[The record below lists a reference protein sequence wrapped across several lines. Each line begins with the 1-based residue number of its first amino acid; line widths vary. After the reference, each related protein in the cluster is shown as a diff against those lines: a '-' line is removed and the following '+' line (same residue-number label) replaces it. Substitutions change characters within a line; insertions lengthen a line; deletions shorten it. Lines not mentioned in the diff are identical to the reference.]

1 CAIEPLT
8 TVFPRGVYGLD
19 SW

>member
-1 CAIEPLT
+1 CAYVGVI
-8 TVFPRGVYGLD
+8 RGVYGLD